1 MAKANLTVDE
11 SITAAFASANET
23 GRTRAIHV
31 TIEGERLNCV
41 DTSIAGADFAADF
54 DAFAGTVGANDPR
67 IVLFTAG
74 AQADGVPPGTALEWG
89 LLSYVPDTANVRL
102 KMLYASSREDLK
114 RALGLNYFGAGADYY
129 QAASDVTLHM
139 LPATSVS
146 RAFPRYPKPRCS

>member
-1 MAKANLTVDE
+1 MAKANLTVDA

-31 TIEGERLNCV
+31 VIEGESMNCV
-41 DTSIAGADFAADF
+41 DTTAAGADFAADF
-54 DAFAGTVGANDPR
+54 DGLAGAVGADDPR

-74 AQADGVPPGTALEWG
+74 AQAGGVSPGTALEWG

-114 RALGLNYFGAGADYY
+114 RALGLNYFM
-129 QAASDVTLHM
+129 Q
-139 LPATSVS
+139 
-146 RAFPRYPKPRCS
+146 